1 MINSMAPEM
10 QTQKAKSFKQVIKGS
25 LMHAVFNNT
34 LEESISKLVKKGIE
48 RHRLKDFNYPAL
60 DAFFENDNKANSG
73 NASLNEQKFL
83 KQITIDA
90 YRDVSKINKIY
101 MNWKKTKL
109 IHQNELRERLEI
121 EKEAAGIMTS
131 LVYLRPPKSMLKDL
145 YHM

>member
-1 MINSMAPEM
+1 MINSMVPEN
-10 QTQKAKSFKQVIKGS
+10 QSQKAKSFKQIIKGS
-25 LMHAVFNNT
+25 LMHAVISNT
-34 LEESISKLVKKGIE
+34 FEESLSKLVNQGVE
-48 RHRLKDFNYPAL
+48 RYKLKEFNYSSL
-60 DAFFENDNKANSG
+60 DVFFENDKKSNNATANI
-73 NASLNEQKFL
+73 NEQKFL

-90 YRDVSKINKIY
+90 YRDSSKINKIY
-101 MNWKKTKL
+101 MNWKKSKL